1 MNNCNAVALGIYGHG
16 IGRDY
21 NWVFTEP
28 ELSENALA
36 YKQQLINELYT
47 KLGQK
52 PIKQAASLAQLESVL
67 APHEAKNIYDN
78 LQEIRAACNR

>member
-28 ELSENALA
+28 ELSESALA

-67 APHEAKNIYDN
+67 APHEAQNIYDN